1 MDTTWIIIWLVV
13 AAGLFAWA
21 WRAGHLARLTLYVQ
35 QTKEELR
42 KCTWPSWDEL
52 KGSTVVVAISIL
64 ILGVFTVAVD
74 QILFQLFYLF
84 KI

>member
-13 AAGLFAWA
+13 AAGVFAWM
-21 WRAGHLARLTLYVQ
+21 WRAGPLARLTVYVQ

-42 KCTWPSWDEL
+42 KCTWPTWEEL
-52 KGSTVVVAISIL
+52 KGSTVVVAISIA
-64 ILGVFTVAVD
+64 ILGLFTVAVD
-74 QILFQLFYLF
+74 QILFQLFVIF